1 MKRLANLCLPI
12 IGKVNPCI
20 PLPVSR
26 PENLGNTG
34 IPPVQDLIPS
44 IASRMPLGSPEKAA
58 GAFSEGVRYPPSGE
72 GANLTSEAPR
82 GLTIDSV
89 KRGLNLMKEQLDTAY
104 DWVGNNFLDVVYF
117 LMSLSILTLA
127 FLGLG
132 YLGLKVSKYI
142 YKLLR
147 R

>member
-1 MKRLANLCLPI
+1 MANLCLPL
-12 IGKVNPCI
+12 IGKINPCI
-20 PLPVSR
+20 PLPTPR

-82 GLTIDSV
+82 GLTIDSA

-104 DWVGNNFLDVVYF
+104 DWVSMNFLDVVYF
-117 LMSLSILTLA
+117 LTALSVLTLA
-127 FLGLG
+127 FIGIG
-132 YLGLKVSKYI
+132 YLVLKAISKI
-142 YKLLR
+142 KILVR
-147 R
+147 